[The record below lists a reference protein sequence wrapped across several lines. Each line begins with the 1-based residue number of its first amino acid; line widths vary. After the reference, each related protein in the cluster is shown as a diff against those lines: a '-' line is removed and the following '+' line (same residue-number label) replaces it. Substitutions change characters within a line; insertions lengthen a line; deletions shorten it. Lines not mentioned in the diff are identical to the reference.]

1 MFSRLPWRRRSG
13 PEDAGWGPLAAS
25 LDLSRIDRAQV
36 AGLVGLDE
44 LTLLE
49 PAFAYDGVAGVT
61 CYLFAHR
68 ERLDARSGKQLLA
81 TSCLLVSKDCISA
94 ASWRAFPKVH
104 EVMSSLAAS
113 RTGAQLLDFPDDPLF
128 AERVTVVAREAVAVR
143 AALTAPVRRLVSRAV
158 AGSQE
163 RSLTVGEGSIL
174 LGIVS
179 DQVEL
184 AEAQGLL
191 SSTLSLHTVLQAQAG
206 FHSRW

>member
-81 TSCLLVSKDCISA
+81 TSACWC
-94 ASWRAFPKVH
+94 RRT
-104 EVMSSLAAS
+104 AS
-113 RTGAQLLDFPDDPLF
+113 RPPRGGPF
-128 AERVTVVAREAVAVR
+128 
-143 AALTAPVRRLVSRAV
+143 RRCTR
-158 AGSQE
+158 
-163 RSLTVGEGSIL
+163 
-174 LGIVS
+174 
-179 DQVEL
+179 
-184 AEAQGLL
+184 
-191 SSTLSLHTVLQAQAG
+191 
-206 FHSRW
+206 